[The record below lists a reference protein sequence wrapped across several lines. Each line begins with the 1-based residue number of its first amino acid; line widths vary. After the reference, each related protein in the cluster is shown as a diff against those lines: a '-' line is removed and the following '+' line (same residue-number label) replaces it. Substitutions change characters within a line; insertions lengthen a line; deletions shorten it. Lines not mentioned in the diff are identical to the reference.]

1 MSDEF
6 GSDFITITDEE
17 GIEYELEVLATLEY
31 EGTEYLAMLLDDENS
46 EEEGNLVIMKRIE
59 EDGEE
64 LLSTLDTD
72 EEVDRIYDL
81 FMEEV
86 FSDEEDVDSTDE
98 DL

>member
-86 FSDEEDVDSTDE
+86 FSDEEDADSTDE

>member
-1 MSDEF
+1 MSDEY

-17 GIEYELEVLATLEY
+17 GREYELEVLAELEY
-31 EGTEYLAMLLDDENS
+31 EGVEYLAMLLDDENS

-72 EEVDRIYDL
+72 EEIDRIYDL
-81 FMEEV
+81 FMEQV
-86 FSDEEDVDSTDE
+86 FSDDEEENTD
-98 DL
+98 L